1 MNLVYADIA
10 VEGWC

>member
-1 MNLVYADIA
+1 MNLDYADIA